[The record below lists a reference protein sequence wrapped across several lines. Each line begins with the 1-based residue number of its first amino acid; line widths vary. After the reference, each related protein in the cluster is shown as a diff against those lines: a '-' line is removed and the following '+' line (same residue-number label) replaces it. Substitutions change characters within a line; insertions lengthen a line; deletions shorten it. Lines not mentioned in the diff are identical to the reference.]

1 MNNVFVDNIN
11 YYLKHRGI
19 KHNYITLMTGWDKS
33 KISRLLSGNTDLKW
47 NDIVSI
53 SNALGHDVNYF
64 INNEFDL
71 ERNEGGSGQIAF
83 FAGNLQDEDRKIADK
98 LIEMFRFYD
107 ALTSIQL

>member
-1 MNNVFVDNIN
+1 MGFSLHID
-11 YYLKHRGI
+11 
-19 KHNYITLMTGWDKS
+19 
-33 KISRLLSGNTDLKW
+33 
-47 NDIVSI
+47 
-53 SNALGHDVNYF
+53 YF